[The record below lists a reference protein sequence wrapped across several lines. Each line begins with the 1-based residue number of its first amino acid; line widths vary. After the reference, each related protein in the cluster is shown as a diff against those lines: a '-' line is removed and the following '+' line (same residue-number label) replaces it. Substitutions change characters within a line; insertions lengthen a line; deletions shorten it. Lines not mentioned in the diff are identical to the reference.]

1 MSVVSDAAV
10 VVDAAA
16 VESTV
21 ELVAVVVPLEEGQVT
36 VEVVC

>member
-21 ELVAVVVPLEEGQVT
+21 ELVAVVVPLEGQVT